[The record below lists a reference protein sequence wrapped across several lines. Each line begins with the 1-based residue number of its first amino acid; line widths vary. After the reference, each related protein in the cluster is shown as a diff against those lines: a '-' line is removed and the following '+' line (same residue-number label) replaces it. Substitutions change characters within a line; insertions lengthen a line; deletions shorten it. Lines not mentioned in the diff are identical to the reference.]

1 MQISDARK
9 RKRHHRRFGVGP
21 SPPPPSKS
29 GIFRI
34 KPTPRMGLKLGGR
47 YEIVGLLD
55 CGGTSEVYLARDA
68 LAPLPVIVK
77 MLTEEAARDM
87 QHRERFILGA
97 RSSMSLDH
105 PAIGRVFSVEIPPN
119 EPPYLIMEALRGESL
134 AEYLAREKKM
144 SQPMALA
151 LACEVASGLVAA
163 HKAGIIHRDIK
174 PGNLYLVGPPGA
186 PHCVKIID
194 FGLSKDLRNVGYGP
208 ASLNLVLGTA
218 QYMAPEQV
226 LADPVDER
234 TDIYA
239 FGVVLFGML
248 TGTLPFG
255 LRPGIDLFCQHLFS
269 PAPLPSCFLEDVD
282 PRLEQLILRCLRKH
296 PENRYE
302 SMQQLL
308 DDLVDIESHPLANAV
323 EASAPV
329 LKRIPDVYIPR
340 SSKGSGVAEDLARHF
355 ESEATPLSIPQ
366 RRTDTENTVNESV
379 FKVVK
384 EPPSTK

>member
-1 MQISDARK
+1 
-9 RKRHHRRFGVGP
+9 V
-21 SPPPPSKS
+21 
-29 GIFRI
+29 
-34 KPTPRMGLKLGGR
+34 
-47 YEIVGLLD
+47 IVGLLD
-55 CGGTSEVYLARDA
+55 CGGTSEVYLAKDA
-68 LAPLPVIVK
+68 LSTLPVIVK

-97 RSSMSLDH
+97 RSSMILDH
-105 PAIGRVFSVEIPPN
+105 PAIGRVYSVEIPPN
-119 EPPYLIMEALRGESL
+119 EPPYLVMEALQGESL
-134 AEYLAREKKM
+134 AEYLVREKTM
-144 SQPMALA
+144 SQPMTLTLA
-151 LACEVASGLVAA
+151 REVASGLVAA
-163 HKAGIIHRDIK
+163 HTAGIIHRDIK
-174 PGNLYLVGPPGA
+174 PGNLYLVGPPGS
-186 PHCVKIID
+186 PHCIKIID

-208 ASLNLVLGTA
+208 ASVNLVLGTA

-248 TGTLPFG
+248 TGALPFD
-255 LRPGIDLFCQHLFS
+255 LKPGIDLFCQHLFS
-269 PAPLPSCFLEDVD
+269 PAPHPSRLLKDVD

-308 DDLVDIESHPLANAV
+308 DELIEIQSHPLVNTDEV
-323 EASAPV
+323 SVPV
-329 LKRIPDVYIPR
+329 LKRLPDVYIPH

-355 ESEATPLSIPQ
+355 ESEATPLIIPQ
-366 RRTDTENTVNESV
+366 RRSESEDTLNESA
-379 FKVVK
+379 FEVVR